1 MSNNTNID
9 KEWDVFVSHASE
21 DKDLIVRQL
30 ADILEKLQIKIWYDE
45 FSLKIGDSLSKSI
58 DEGLQKSRFGIIII
72 SKYFLAKRW
81 TDYEYRSLLSMEEN
95 GFTINLSSANLF
107 SSSKN

>member
-81 TDYEYRSLLSMEEN
+81 TDYEYRSLLSKEEN